1 MCNINIRNETGD
13 IIETIV
19 IKTTPMQFIIYR
31 GRLLEKMTGTGWD
44 YIERVYLEVN

>member
-1 MCNINIRNETGD
+1 MNINIRNETGD
-13 IIETIV
+13 IIETIEL
-19 IKTTPMQFIIYR
+19 KATPAKFIIYR